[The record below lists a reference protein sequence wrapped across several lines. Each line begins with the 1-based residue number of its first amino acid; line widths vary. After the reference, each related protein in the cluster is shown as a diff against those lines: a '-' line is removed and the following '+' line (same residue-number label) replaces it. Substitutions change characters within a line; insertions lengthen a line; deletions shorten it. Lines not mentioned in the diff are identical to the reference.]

1 MLLRRNILF
10 QQKNTRPALD
20 KISRIFKKILPIYWA
35 FLSYMLLK
43 PGIETG
49 GYWFIFQG
57 IDKLVHISTFVMLG
71 FCFMT
76 AFPKT
81 RFIIFLQIMM
91 CYTFLTEILQDEMG
105 LGRSLEVWDAVADTI
120 GVLIGY
126 LLFRKTRTFV
136 A

>member
-1 MLLRRNILF
+1 MLLHRTALF
-10 QQKNTRPALD
+10 RQKNTRPALD

-49 GYWFIFQG
+49 DYWFVFQG
-57 IDKLVHISTFVMLG
+57 IDKVVHISTFVMLG
-71 FCFMT
+71 FCFMS

-81 RFIIFLQIMM
+81 RFIVFLQIMM

-126 LLFRKTRTFV
+126 FLFRKTRNFV
-136 A
+136 V